1 LKDQQKNLNDVIGNK
16 GSTTESE
23 SSFHP
28 LVKNKTLKIKK
39 KEKKK
44 MKKD

>member
-1 LKDQQKNLNDVIGNK
+1 MIANK

-28 LVKNKTLKIKK
+28 LVKNKTFKSKK

-44 MKKD
+44 LKKEEKRLLK

>member
-1 LKDQQKNLNDVIGNK
+1 MIANK
-16 GSTTESE
+16 VSTTESE

-28 LVKNKTLKIKK
+28 LVKNKTFKSKK

-44 MKKD
+44 LKKEEKRLLK

>member
-1 LKDQQKNLNDVIGNK
+1 MLGNK

-28 LVKNKTLKIKK
+28 LLKNKKLKTKK